1 MIDDR
6 VHCLPGSGSS
16 WLQNSHYVR
25 LRSARGQ
32 GPQEDF
38 VEDLKKQTYFNVYL
52 FRGTPVCIQH
62 AYVEVRGKFAEVG
75 SLFSP
80 VGSRDGIQV
89 IRLSRKCHYLV
100 SRLPRQDL
108 SIYQPVFNRGI

>member
-1 MIDDR
+1 MDDR

-38 VEDLKKQTYFNVYL
+38 VEDLKKKNLILMFTYFEGLECAYSITCGGQRKMCRSWFSLPITSVPGL
-52 FRGTPVCIQH
+52 KFRSSG
-62 AYVEVRGKFAEVG
+62 
-75 SLFSP
+75 
-80 VGSRDGIQV
+80 
-89 IRLSRKCHYLV
+89 LV
-100 SRLPRQDL
+100 KSA
-108 SIYQPVFNRGI
+108 IT